1 MAGDPLSNVLDVL
14 DARMGRQTRMEA
26 AGRWA
31 LDFPAVERLK
41 FVAMLRGRQWL
52 LLPSGVAHRLD
63 EGDVC
68 LIGRTAYRTASALDV
83 EPVDGQALFAHDDF
97 VRMGGAD
104 IVAIGGTVTVAPGL
118 ADFLLDVLPDFM
130 MVPKGAAG
138 SSSVATI
145 LTLLGAEIERDEVGG
160 EVVSARLA
168 DVLLVEAIRA
178 CAGRVDG
185 TGIGWLGALSHDR
198 LGRALRAI
206 HADAAR
212 PWTVA
217 TLAGVAGMSRA
228 AFAAAF
234 ARSVG
239 YTPLAYVRTWR
250 LTVARAAM
258 LRGGRTIGAMA
269 SEAGYGSQSAFGQAF
284 KRAFGVSPGS
294 VVRA

>member
-1 MAGDPLSNVLDVL
+1 MAGDPLSNILDVL
-14 DARMGRQTRMEA
+14 GARMGRQTRMEA

-31 LDFPAVERLK
+31 LEFPAVERLK
-41 FVAMLRGRQWL
+41 FVAMLRGSQWL
-52 LLPSGVAHRLD
+52 LLPGGVAHQLN

-68 LIGRTAYRTASALDV
+68 LIGRTAYRTASAPDV
-83 EPVDGQALFAHDDF
+83 EPVDGQPFFEHGDVA
-97 VRMGGAD
+97 RIGGAD

-130 MVPKGAAG
+130 MVPKEAAG

-145 LTLLGAEIERDEVGG
+145 LALLGAEIERDEVGG

-178 CAGRVDG
+178 CAARRDG
-185 TGIGWLGALSHDR
+185 TGIGWLGALSDDR

-206 HADAAR
+206 HADVAR

-234 ARSVG
+234 ARRVG

-258 LRGGRTIGAMA
+258 LRGGRNIGAVA
-269 SEAGYGSQSAFGQAF
+269 SDAGYGSQSAFGQAF
-284 KRAFGVSPGS
+284 KRAFGVSPGA
-294 VVRA
+294 VVLT